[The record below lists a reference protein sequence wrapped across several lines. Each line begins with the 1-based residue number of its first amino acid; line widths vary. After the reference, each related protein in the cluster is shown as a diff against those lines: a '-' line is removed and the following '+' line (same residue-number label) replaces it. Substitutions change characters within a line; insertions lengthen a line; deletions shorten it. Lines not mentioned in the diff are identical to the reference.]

1 LSLEGAAP
9 SSRLRPGGESV
20 VPGAGLMIGAGAL
33 LASGAAHMQGS
44 TVDAAGAPVPDDGAA
59 AEAAG
64 ADSGNTPYGDLKDPV
79 SVGPGKPFSKA
90 QKDKIYEANRQAN
103 GGQLTD
109 DYTGEPLLPPQQSQ
123 RRVTPSPNEAQ
134 VDH

>member
-1 LSLEGAAP
+1 MRRRRRRGP
-9 SSRLRPGGESV
+9 RG
-20 VPGAGLMIGAGAL
+20 
-33 LASGAAHMQGS
+33 
-44 TVDAAGAPVPDDGAA
+44 
-59 AEAAG
+59 AAG

-123 RRVTPSPNEAQ
+123 RGVTPSPNDVQ
-134 VDH
+134 VDHYYPRSKSLSGN